1 MIIYIF
7 PSKKGEKKN
16 TCFSSRHYPCN
27 SLGND
32 SGGGGS
38 SFHQGRG
45 EWQSRAGRVIT
56 GSWTGGFTGDRQ
68 NRQEERPD
76 QGKAQRLDGAWL
88 TRGASGAVAPPSWDR
103 GQGGGKRDG
112 EAAEATTPGAPPT
125 QPVLF

>member
-16 TCFSSRHYPCN
+16 TCFSSRHCPCPP
-27 SLGND
+27 LEMMVGE
-32 SGGGGS
+32 GG

-45 EWQSRAGRVIT
+45 ERQSRVGTVIT
-56 GSWTGGFTGDRQ
+56 GSWTGGFTGDGQ

-88 TRGASGAVAPPSWDR
+88 TRGASGAVAPPGWDR

>member
-7 PSKKGEKKN
+7 PSKKGEKKKHLLLLP
-16 TCFSSRHYPCN
+16 TLSLS

-32 SGGGGS
+32 SGGGG

-56 GSWTGGFTGDRQ
+56 GSWTGGFTGDGQ

-88 TRGASGAVAPPSWDR
+88 TRGASGAVAPPGWDR